1 MNVRIGEVVSELA
14 LQRAADPEQ
23 SGEGTTMPA
32 VNVEELVERVVRRV
46 LEQLRREWE
55 D

>member
-14 LQRAADPEQ
+14 LQRASDPVEAGRGM
-23 SGEGTTMPA
+23 SDVEM
-32 VNVEELVERVVRRV
+32 EELVERVVRRV
-46 LEQLRREWE
+46 LERLRCEWE